1 MTEED
6 EEFNRIEREASLR
19 KAAVSATVAKR
30 EWVGLTEEEVLAIG
44 RELGLKCRL
53 GGNPNIDIDY
63 AQAIE
68 AKLKEKNEM

>member
-1 MTEED
+1 
-6 EEFNRIEREASLR
+6 
-19 KAAVSATVAKR
+19 
-30 EWVGLTEEEVLAIG
+30 VGLTEEEVLAIG